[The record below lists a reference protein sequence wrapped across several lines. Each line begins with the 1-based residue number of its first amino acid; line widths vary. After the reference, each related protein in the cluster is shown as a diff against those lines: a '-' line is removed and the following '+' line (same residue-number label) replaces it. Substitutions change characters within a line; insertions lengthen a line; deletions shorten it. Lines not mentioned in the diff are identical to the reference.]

1 MEKQSGVIV
10 GQKCLSARLA
20 FMPVTGGGLM
30 HNGRLAERDWI
41 VFGSRWLL
49 LVIVSAALLFFRA
62 SIGTYNAEGLAGAF
76 LSGVVVNGI
85 VLLIGMFS
93 SGRALRSAALFF
105 GDLILAGI
113 FAALARG
120 NLFVIVAGG
129 GGLLI
134 AGVMQPSL
142 RWNIAQ
148 AVALFTVMTAVGL
161 ISHTASEAGL
171 TVLFM
176 LALLAGLASG
186 AYDLELSG
194 LRRRI
199 GELDTSQDKNLQD
212 IRQRTRAISELTYT
226 MSATLNYKKVLDAV
240 IEAGRL
246 GLRLPEHQAA
256 SLFAGIFLFHVDDN
270 KLHVV
275 SSRRFTRGDELRVI
289 NGKEGIVGQAL
300 REATPVF
307 GSDAMEDP
315 ELQNF
320 VGFQGCKSLLC
331 IPLRAGFD
339 NFGVLLYGSDTPN
352 AFTQEH
358 SELLMALGIQATLA
372 LQNAVL
378 YHNLIEEKERIV
390 DVDEEAR
397 KKLAR
402 DLHDGPTQSVAAIA
416 MRMSYINKLFKK
428 SPEQVP
434 DEIKKVEELAR
445 RTTSEIR
452 HMLFTL
458 RPLVLETQGLSA
470 ALNQLATKTYEM
482 HQQSVATRVEP
493 SVEERLDFQQQGV
506 IFDIAEEAVN
516 NARKHAKAKLI
527 SVTVMRQEE
536 MAILQ
541 IADNGVGFDVEAVQ
555 ENYESRSSL
564 GMVNMRERAELLDG
578 TLRIDSVKGK
588 GTTITVILP
597 LKSTEA
603 AGAATGFGRPKT
615 KLALAAAARLERGD
629 NRQAYL

>member
-1 MEKQSGVIV
+1 
-10 GQKCLSARLA
+10 
-20 FMPVTGGGLM
+20 M

-41 VFGSRWLL
+41 VFGSRWLV
-49 LVIVSAALLFFRA
+49 LVIACAALLFFRA
-62 SIGTYNAEGLAGAF
+62 SIGTYNAEGLAGVFIIGA
-76 LSGVVVNGI
+76 VINGI
-85 VLLIGMFS
+85 VLLIGMFAPA
-93 SGRALRSAALFF
+93 RALRSAVLFC
-105 GDLILAGI
+105 GDLVLAGL
-113 FAALARG
+113 FAVLARG
-120 NLFVIVAGG
+120 NVFVIAAGG

-148 AVALFTVMTAVGL
+148 AVAVFTVITAVGL
-161 ISHTASEAGL
+161 ITQTGSEAGL
-171 TVLFM
+171 TALFL

-199 GELDTSQDKNLQD
+199 GELDTSQDRNLQD

-246 GLRLPEHQAA
+246 GLRLPEREAS

-289 NGKEGIVGQAL
+289 SGKEGIVGQAL
-300 REATPVF
+300 KEAMPVF
-307 GSDAMEDP
+307 GSNAMEDP

-482 HQQSVATRVEP
+482 HQQAVATRVEP

-536 MAILQ
+536 MAIVQ

-588 GTTITVILP
+588 GTTITIILP
-597 LKSTEA
+597 LKSQDA
-603 AGAATGFGRPKT
+603 VAAATGFGRPRT
-615 KLALAAAARLERGD
+615 KLALAAAARIERGD
-629 NRQAYL
+629 NRQPYL